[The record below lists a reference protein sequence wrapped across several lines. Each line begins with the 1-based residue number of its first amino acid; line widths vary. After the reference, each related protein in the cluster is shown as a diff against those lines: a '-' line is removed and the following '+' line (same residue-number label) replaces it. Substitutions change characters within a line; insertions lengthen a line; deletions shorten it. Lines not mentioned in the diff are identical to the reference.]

1 MIDCLTSSPSPKIT
15 FSMSSANSPP
25 SGGGSTGTSNTNDN
39 QNNKS
44 RSQTRSPMLP
54 FSRLPHATISSS
66 TSPSAT
72 PLPGLT
78 TGNNSQRITRGAS
91 VIPPAAH
98 STSAPN
104 LARSTSL
111 HSRSSQRSISS
122 ATSSP
127 PLQPQN
133 APPLTSK
140 QSRHLSHGAQTR
152 PVPQPTT
159 HQKDAFDMAVASSAL
174 SSSSEGLQALLR
186 DHPELVSS
194 SLSRAAGP
202 EYNEVSE
209 STRGSRGGSQ
219 KGSLPGTPAEEIA
232 APTTMSE
239 VSVATGDVKPNL
251 GATGKCQRSK
261 KDIFIIL
268 LTKRRRLKDSL
279 RTSAPV
285 LPPLPAHPHEMLAR
299 DSPKR
304 AKVHLSCA

>member
-1 MIDCLTSSPSPKIT
+1 
-15 FSMSSANSPP
+15 MSSANSSPT
-25 SGGGSTGTSNTNDN
+25 GGSVNTNES
-39 QNNKS
+39 QNKS
-44 RSQTRSPMLP
+44 RSQTRSPILP

-66 TSPSAT
+66 VSPTAT
-72 PLPGLT
+72 PLPGMT
-78 TGNNSQRITRGAS
+78 QSTGNNSQRITRGAN

-98 STSAPN
+98 SNTAPN
-104 LARSTSL
+104 LGRSTSL
-111 HSRSSQRSISS
+111 HSRSSQRSINS

-133 APPLTSK
+133 VPSLSSK

-232 APTTMSE
+232 APTDISE
-239 VSVATGDVKPNL
+239 VSVATSDIKPNL
-251 GATGKCQRSK
+251 GATGKFQK
-261 KDIFIIL
+261 
-268 LTKRRRLKDSL
+268 
-279 RTSAPV
+279 
-285 LPPLPAHPHEMLAR
+285 
-299 DSPKR
+299 
-304 AKVHLSCA
+304 